1 MKIEMWPVDKPVSY
15 EKNARNC
22 EAIVKRWHHFT
33 GKPANLEHGR
43 TFAQLESKRENA
55 ERA

>member
-33 GKPANLEHGR
+33 GKPANLEDGR
-43 TFAQLESKRENA
+43 TLAQLESKFQKG
-55 ERA
+55 